1 MPRWSCASWLDAE
14 PDDSLVKLLQSPE
27 QVQEM
32 REVEKLRTEV
42 ERLKP
47 AEVFLNILCTVCG
60 KPLANTWKREWIER
74 IFRDRGCAHPECFKT
89 PAGQLLLW
97 EVFNKAL
104 SGQLMNPAK

>member
-1 MPRWSCASWLDAE
+1 
-14 PDDSLVKLLQSPE
+14 
-27 QVQEM
+27 M

-74 IFRDRGCAHPECFKT
+74 IFRDRGART
-89 PAGQLLLW
+89 RNASRLRRA
-97 EVFNKAL
+97 NSS
-104 SGQLMNPAK
+104 SGRFSTRRYLGN